1 MTDTSI
7 LILEDEPLIALDVE
21 TLLNECGFAN
31 LHFFKSA
38 EQAESWLESHT
49 PRLAILDYYLGQS
62 TSESVADALIRMG
75 VPFIVCSAAEKSETS
90 SAFAKGHWVSKP
102 FDSDQLIVAVLRLL
116 KERLDDEQPAPRL

>member
-31 LHFFKSA
+31 LHFFTSA
-38 EQAESWLESHT
+38 ERAESHT

-75 VPFIVCSAAEKSETS
+75 VPFIVCSAAEQSETS